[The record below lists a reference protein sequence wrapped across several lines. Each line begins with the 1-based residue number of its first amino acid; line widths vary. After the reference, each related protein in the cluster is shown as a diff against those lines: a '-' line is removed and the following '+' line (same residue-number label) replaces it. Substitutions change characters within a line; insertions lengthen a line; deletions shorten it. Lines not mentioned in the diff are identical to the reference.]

1 MRDSSVTADAADDVV
16 VSPGPTTAEH
26 AADGP
31 MEVDRRSFMGRAGL
45 IGVAGAVLAS
55 GTLTAS
61 AQAADPA
68 LPGLPSVASVKNR
81 LEKVRT
87 VDLEILELAAL
98 LQAGELTSVEL
109 TTLYLDRID
118 ALNGPFE
125 TYDDNG
131 AYGAFIRID
140 REDALAGARAADARL
155 EAARKGGAAAPYLCG
170 IPIGVKD
177 SIGLKGRPAQ
187 NGSTAFA
194 GNVGIEDP
202 PAMARLRADGV
213 VFLGHTV
220 ASEFSG
226 SIAGTFAGNAWN
238 HRFVPGGSSQGSGV
252 APMARLAAAAIGEET
267 GGSIIMPSAANG
279 ASGIK
284 PALGTSSVAGV
295 MPLSPGVDVIGPIAR
310 SMADASLLLNAM
322 AGPDPVNDPQT
333 LSSPVTEALPIAPRA
348 GSRPLAGVTIG
359 IPQTDWMNTQSTANN
374 NLEAS
379 PQSTYSA
386 ENLAVFNRVRSE
398 LEALGA
404 TVKPF
409 RGLNMRLAAENP
421 YNPSS
426 GTVTLETVDGTAITP
441 STAVVSSNRADTRYA
456 EAVGEFAKTV
466 PFAQANRLLAQYG
479 RVTGGVRSFANAAA
493 FNGAISSRAR
503 REGEIRR
510 RQLAANYKAALES
523 EGVDFMLVMNFGA
536 KITARGSLPVY
547 RTFYQ
552 GPNALA
558 WPMVSFPAG
567 YSADTGSGPST
578 VMPISVQFLGP
589 RDTTAQVVQAAL
601 DYQAAYP
608 QWHRR
613 VPQDMQPLTS
623 PSFKRRAERTEN
635 LPVEPLL
642 SNDPLIY
649 EEALREAGR

>member
-1 MRDSSVTADAADDVV
+1 MRDSSVTADAADDVA

-26 AADGP
+26 ASDGP

-118 ALNGPFE
+118 ALNGEFE
-125 TYDDNG
+125 TYNDNG

-140 REDALAGARAADARL
+140 RADALAGAKAADARL
-155 EAARKGGAAAPYLCG
+155 DAARKGGAPAPYLCG

-202 PAMARLRADGV
+202 PAMARLRAQGV

-220 ASEFSG
+220 CSEFSG

-238 HRFVPGGSSQGSGV
+238 HRYVPGGSSQGSGV

-267 GGSIIMPSAANG
+267 GGSIIMPTAANG

-284 PALGTSSVAGV
+284 PALGTTSVAGV

-310 SMADASLLLNAM
+310 SMGDASLILNAM

-333 LSSPVTEALPIAPRA
+333 LSSPVTEAIPFAPRS

-359 IPQTDWMNTQSTANN
+359 IPQTDWMTTQTTDNK

-379 PQSTYSA
+379 PQTTYSA

-398 LEALGA
+398 LQTLGA

-409 RGLNMRLAAENP
+409 RGLNMRLPAENP
-421 YNPSS
+421 YNPSTDAAS
-426 GTVTLETVDGTAITP
+426 LETVDGTSITP
-441 STAVVSSNRADTRYA
+441 STAVVSSNRADTRYV
-456 EAVGEFAKTV
+456 EAIADFAKTRPV
-466 PFAQANRLLAQYG
+466 TQALRLLAQYG
-479 RVTGGVRSFANAAA
+479 RTSGATRTFANAAA

-503 REGEIRR
+503 REGERRR
-510 RQLAANYKAALES
+510 RQLAANYAKALED

-536 KITARGSLPVY
+536 KITTRGNLPVY
-547 RTFYQ
+547 RTFFQ

-567 YSADTGSGPST
+567 MSADDGATPST

-589 RDTTAQVVQAAL
+589 RDTTAAIVQAAI

-608 QWHRR
+608 QWHRA
-613 VPQDMQPLTS
+613 VPEDHAPLTGS
-623 PSFKRRAERTEN
+623 SFRRRERTEN

-649 EEALREAGR
+649 EEALREASR